1 MAKQVPRII
10 KKYPNRRLYD
20 TEISAYV
27 TLSELRQ
34 LVIENIDFRVIDA
47 KTDQDITHSI
57 LMQIITEQEH
67 SNQSMLSNQF
77 LSQLIRL
84 YGNST
89 QMLFADFL
97 QSSMNLFMQQQ
108 QQIQER
114 FSSATDSFQAL
125 SRDMTDNN
133 LKMWQQVQ
141 ENMMGRKSADTRP
154 HTEEKSPPSPG
165 KHKDH
170 N

>member
-1 MAKQVPRII
+1 MAKQVPRIV

-27 TLSELRQ
+27 TLNELRQ
-34 LVIENIDFRVIDA
+34 LVVEKIDFRVIDA

-67 SNQSMLSNQF
+67 SNQPMLSNQF

-97 QSSMNLFMQQQ
+97 QSSMNLFIQQQ

-114 FSSATDSFQAL
+114 FSSASDSFQAL

-133 LKMWQQVQ
+133 LKMWHQVQ
-141 ENMMGRKSADTRP
+141 ENMMGGKPADTR
-154 HTEEKSPPSPG
+154 HRTEEKPPPHPG
-165 KHKDH
+165 KREDQ